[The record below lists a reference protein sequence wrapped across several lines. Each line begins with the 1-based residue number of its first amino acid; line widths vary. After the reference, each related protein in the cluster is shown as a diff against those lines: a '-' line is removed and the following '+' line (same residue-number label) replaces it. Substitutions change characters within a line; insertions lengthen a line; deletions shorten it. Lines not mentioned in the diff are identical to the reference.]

1 MIRKYGN
8 MLANLVSGDIYLVT
22 TNSYIRK
29 DGALVMG
36 RGAAKQLATMF
47 PRLPYLLGNRIT
59 HLGEYNVGVLTQI
72 NEPKLSLG
80 AFQVKF
86 NFADAADLDLIT
98 RSRDELH
105 QLACEDGRV
114 FHVNFP
120 GIGNGRLAFDDV
132 LPIMETLP
140 DNVCVWTFCDHKCG
154 YEPADDGEGDG
165 HCYQCGAAK

>member
-1 MIRKYGN
+1 MIPKTGD
-8 MLANLVSGDIYLVT
+8 MLASMIPGDIYLVT

-36 RGAAKQLATMF
+36 RGAAKQLAGMY
-47 PRLPYLLGNRIT
+47 PRLPYLLGDRIE
-59 HLGEYNVGVLTQI
+59 HLGEYNIGVLTD
-72 NEPKLSLG
+72 KHSGLSLG

-105 QLACEDGRV
+105 RLAVEDGRV

-120 GIGNGRLAFDDV
+120 GIGNGRLKYDDV
-132 LPIMETLP
+132 FPIMQSLP
-140 DNVCVWTFCDHKCG
+140 DNVCVWTFK
-154 YEPADDGEGDG
+154 
-165 HCYQCGAAK
+165 

>member
-1 MIRKYGN
+1 MIHKTGD

-47 PRLPYLLGNRIT
+47 PRIPYLLGDRID
-59 HLGEYNVGVLTQI
+59 HLGEYNVGVLTQT
-72 NEPKLSLG
+72 NEPFLSLG

-86 NFADAADLDLIT
+86 HFGDAADLELIT

-105 QLACEDGRV
+105 KLACEDGRV

-120 GIGNGRLAFDDV
+120 GIGNGRLKYDDV
-132 LPIMETLP
+132 LPIMEDLP
-140 DNVCVWTFCDHKCG
+140 DNVCVWTF
-154 YEPADDGEGDG
+154 A
-165 HCYQCGAAK
+165 